1 MSVLLYFAWLAAKN
15 KYICQLELLA
25 VSAAYYTFPDILRGR
40 LIHHL
45 VDNRAAMS
53 NMISG
58 YTSKPDSAVIV
69 GTAQE
74 QILRLQCYPWF
85 GFVCSADNI
94 SDLPS
99 RNEFGLLRRLR
110 AVRRACCLPPLRGRP
125 GFPLISIGDL

>member
-1 MSVLLYFAWLAAKN
+1 
-15 KYICQLELLA
+15 
-25 VSAAYYTFPDILRGR
+25 
-40 LIHHL
+40 
-45 VDNRAAMS
+45 MS

-58 YTSKPDSAVIV
+58 YTSKPDSAVIL

-74 QILRLQCYPWF
+74 QILELQCYPWF

-110 AVRRACCLPPLRGRP
+110 AVRRAIRLPPLRGRP
-125 GFPLISIGDL
+125 GFDVSNLGDL

>member
-1 MSVLLYFAWLAAKN
+1 MLLYFVWLAAKN

-25 VSAAYYTFPDILRGR
+25 TSAAYYTFPDILLRGR

-45 VDNRAAMS
+45 VDNKAAMS

-58 YTSKPDSAVIV
+58 YTSKPDSAVIL

-74 QILRLQCYPWF
+74 QILELQCYPWF

-110 AVRRACCLPPLRGRP
+110 AVRRAIRLPPLRDRP
-125 GFPLISIGDL
+125 GFDVSNLGDL